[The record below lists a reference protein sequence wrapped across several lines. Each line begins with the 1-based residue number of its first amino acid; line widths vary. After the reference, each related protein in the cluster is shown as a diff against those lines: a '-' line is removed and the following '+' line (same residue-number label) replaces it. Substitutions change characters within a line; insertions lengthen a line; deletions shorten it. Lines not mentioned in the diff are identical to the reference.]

1 MHAERPIAK
10 RNANPDVL
18 APRGLPPL
26 AGAALASHDEFAHAK
41 IVGEDLAGRNLEFF
55 GLKEVLMQGV
65 CLAGTRFVAP
75 RLDTVRFEAC
85 DLANAEW
92 SRLIAHRVEFI
103 GCRLDGFSIP
113 EAFVQDVCFQECSL
127 QFARIR
133 FATLKAA
140 EFDHCNLGR
149 ADLQATDLTGTNF
162 TRCNL
167 NEVEFSQATL
177 AGADLRTCTIER
189 MRVGIAELAG
199 AIVDPFQASYLAG
212 LMGLVIKGE
221 GEP

>member
-1 MHAERPIAK
+1 MHSERPISK
-10 RNANPDVL
+10 RNVNLGGL
-18 APRGLPPL
+18 APRSLPPL
-26 AGAALASHDEFAHAK
+26 AGAALASHDQFEHAK
-41 IVGEDLAGRNLEFF
+41 MVGEDLAGRHLEFF

-75 RLDTVRFEAC
+75 RLDTVRLEAC
-85 DLANAEW
+85 DLANADW

-103 GCRLDGFSIP
+103 GCRMDGFSIP
-113 EAFVQDVCFQECSL
+113 EAFVQDVRFQECSL

-133 FATLKAA
+133 FATLKSA
-140 EFDHCNLGR
+140 EFDHCDLGR
-149 ADLQATDLTGTNF
+149 ADLQATDLTGTIF

-189 MRVGIAELAG
+189 IHVGIAELAG
-199 AIVDPFQASYLAG
+199 AIVDHFQAAYLAG
-212 LMGLVIKGE
+212 LMGLVIKAE
-221 GEP
+221 DEP